1 MRSDGR
7 SISLESV
14 AWVTVLAVAVSLR
27 FYALAGTPLD
37 PNEAREAL
45 GAAAGTPQASAFWN
59 TDLRPQ
65 PTSALYHVTTHAIF
79 LVGGAGNG
87 AARAVPALAGIVPV
101 AVVWWRRRRLGS
113 PQALF
118 LGAWI
123 AVSPA
128 WLASARAAGD
138 TSLALA
144 AALAAATVAWD
155 LTPQAPWPRKALL
168 AISLG
173 LGLAS
178 GPAFLMAM
186 PGVVLTWWLS
196 RRFLRTGAA
205 SMAGEWKGREVLE
218 LSLWSFAA
226 AIAFASGMGMIPSGV
241 SVLFSGIRTW
251 LTGWIRPGDLGVGT
265 AILDFFAYEP
275 LIFVLGV
282 LGAIGSFRRK
292 DRGDRMLV
300 IWGIVALVVFL
311 VYPGRRSEDILW
323 PLLPLGLLAG
333 RALQREIEASE
344 HVGFPWASAGLWA
357 ALTLI
362 AAFAHQQLSAY
373 LSGIGP
379 GAAVDLP
386 QLRLPIALGAMGIAA
401 VVTVLV
407 GFGWDWATARSAAF
421 GGVVIV
427 LLALTISASW
437 HLDLSGDRDLEPELW
452 RPTQAATGVTRLRQ
466 TLESLALSQTG
477 ERILPV
483 ALKGTDAPA
492 VLAWALRAFPVY
504 VQEEGPAGQAP
515 PVVLQPEGIPLPRL
529 PAQYM
534 GQGVTLEQA
543 WGWEGPWPPDFL
555 RWWLRRSAPLVYQ
568 RWVLYVREDV
578 ATLTP
583 PEIDSLP

>member
-1 MRSDGR
+1 MRGDGR

-14 AWVTVLAVAVSLR
+14 AWVTVLAIAASLR

-37 PNEAREAL
+37 APEAREAL
-45 GAAAGTPQASAFWN
+45 GAAAGTPQASAFWD
-59 TDLRPQ
+59 TDVRPQ
-65 PTSALYHVTTHAIF
+65 PTSALYHVATHALF

-87 AARAVPALAGIVPV
+87 AARALPALAGIVPL
-101 AVVWWRRRRLGS
+101 AIVWWCRRRLGS
-113 PQALF
+113 TQALF
-118 LGAWI
+118 LGVWI

-128 WLASARAAGD
+128 WLASARTAGD

-144 AALAAATVAWD
+144 AAFAAAAVAWD
-155 LTPQAPWPRKALL
+155 MSAQAPWPRKALL

-186 PGVVLTWWLS
+186 PGVVLAWWLP
-196 RRFLRTGAA
+196 RRFLRAGGA
-205 SMAGEWKGREVLE
+205 SMGGGWKGRDLLEVA
-218 LSLWSFAA
+218 LWSFAA
-226 AIAFASGMGMIPSGV
+226 SIAFASGLGMIPSGV
-241 SVLFSGIRTW
+241 PVLFSGIRAW
-251 LTGWIRPGDLGVGT
+251 LTGWIQSGDLGVGT
-265 AILDFFAYEP
+265 AMLDFFAYEP
-275 LIFVLGV
+275 LIFALGI
-282 LGAIGSFRRK
+282 LGAVGSLRRNN
-292 DRGDRMLV
+292 RGDRMLV
-300 IWGIVALVVFL
+300 IWGILALVVFL

-323 PLLPLGLLAG
+323 PLLPLGILAAQ
-333 RALQREIEASE
+333 ALQREVEASE
-344 HVGFPWASAGLWA
+344 HVGFPWAAAGLWA
-357 ALTLI
+357 ALALI
-362 AAFAHQQLSAY
+362 AAFVHQQLSAY

-386 QLRLPIALGAMGIAA
+386 ELRLPIALGALGIAL

-407 GFGWDWATARSAAF
+407 GFGWDWATARYAAF
-421 GGVVIV
+421 GGVASV
-427 LLALTISASW
+427 LLMLTVSASW
-437 HLDLSGDRDLEPELW
+437 HLNLSGDRDLGAELW
-452 RPTQAATGVTRLRQ
+452 RPIQAATGITRLRQ
-466 TLESLALSQTG
+466 TLESLGLSQTG
-477 ERILPV
+477 ERVLPV

-504 VQEEGPAGQAP
+504 VSPEGAAGQAP

-529 PAQYM
+529 PAQYL

-543 WGWEGPWPPDFL
+543 WGWEGPWPPDLL
-555 RWWLRRSAPLVYQ
+555 RWWLRRSAPLVSQ